1 MVYISRN
8 GGIIMV
14 NQYIKDKIDILSKE
28 AVVEDFPYRVTLE
41 VSENQISEGK
51 VMDAQESIDKLRVKY
66 RF

>member
-1 MVYISRN
+1 
-8 GGIIMV
+8 MV

-66 RF
+66 GF